1 MFKFEEGSII
11 VNAWVTLILNGEK
24 TLEEVPRL
32 WNLKEIVKKVLKD
45 RGFIIEDQNEKTEE
59 RGISN
64 AKI

>member
-32 WNLKEIVKKVLKD
+32 WNLKEVVKKVLKD
-45 RGFIIEDQNEKTEE
+45 RGFIIEDQKENKEE
-59 RGISN
+59 RED
-64 AKI
+64 K

>member
-32 WNLKEIVKKVLKD
+32 WNLREVVKKVLKD
-45 RGFIIEDQNEKTEE
+45 RGFIIEDQKETKEE
-59 RGISN
+59 RGD
-64 AKI
+64 K

>member
-32 WNLKEIVKKVLKD
+32 WNLREVVKKVLKD
-45 RGFIIEDQNEKTEE
+45 RGFIIEDQKENTEE
-59 RGISN
+59 RGD
-64 AKI
+64 K

>member
-32 WNLKEIVKKVLKD
+32 WNLREVVKKVLKD
-45 RGFIIEDQNEKTEE
+45 RGFIIEDQKEKTEE
-59 RGISN
+59 RGD
-64 AKI
+64 K

>member
-32 WNLKEIVKKVLKD
+32 WNLREIVKKVLKD
-45 RGFIIEDQNEKTEE
+45 RGFIIEDQKENKEE
-59 RGISN
+59 RGD
-64 AKI
+64 K

>member
-32 WNLKEIVKKVLKD
+32 WDLREVVKKVLKD
-45 RGFIIEDQNEKTEE
+45 RGFIIEDQKENTEE
-59 RGISN
+59 RGD
-64 AKI
+64 K

>member
-32 WNLKEIVKKVLKD
+32 WNLREIVKKILKD
-45 RGFIIEDQNEKTEE
+45 RGFIIEDQNENTEE
-59 RGISN
+59 RGD
-64 AKI
+64 K

>member
-32 WNLKEIVKKVLKD
+32 WNLREIVKKVLKD
-45 RGFIIEDQNEKTEE
+45 RGFIIEDQKEKTEE
-59 RGISN
+59 RGD
-64 AKI
+64 K

>member
-32 WNLKEIVKKVLKD
+32 WNLREVVEKVLKD
-45 RGFIIEDQNEKTEE
+45 RGFIIEDQKENKEE
-59 RGISN
+59 RGD
-64 AKI
+64 K

>member
-32 WNLKEIVKKVLKD
+32 WNLREVVKKVLKD
-45 RGFIIEDQNEKTEE
+45 RGFIIEDQNENTEE
-59 RGISN
+59 RRD
-64 AKI
+64 K

>member
-32 WNLKEIVKKVLKD
+32 WNLREIVKKVLKD
-45 RGFIIEDQNEKTEE
+45 RGFIIEDQKENAEE
-59 RGISN
+59 RGD
-64 AKI
+64 K

>member
-32 WNLKEIVKKVLKD
+32 WNLREVVKKVLKD
-45 RGFIIEDQNEKTEE
+45 RGFIIEDQKENKEE
-59 RGISN
+59 RGD
-64 AKI
+64 K

>member
-32 WNLKEIVKKVLKD
+32 WNLREVVEKVLKD
-45 RGFIIEDQNEKTEE
+45 RGFIIEDQKENTEE
-59 RGISN
+59 RGD
-64 AKI
+64 K

>member
-32 WNLKEIVKKVLKD
+32 WNLREIVKKVLKD
-45 RGFIIEDQNEKTEE
+45 RGFIIEDQKENTEE
-59 RGISN
+59 RGD
-64 AKI
+64 K